1 MPNQAGGL
9 VAGKGLSSVSRG
21 KWGVSELVIRRIRH
35 HVESHNWFAVFVDLL
50 IVVVGVFLGTQANNW
65 NEERINRSQAAEY
78 RQEIISDLKG
88 NENDLEGRKAY
99 YEAVR
104 KHAIAALAVV
114 ELPSGGE
121 GEDFLID
128 AYQASQVWARPL
140 TRTAY
145 DEMIGAGLSRDIADQ
160 ATRSRLTAYY
170 TQIRQFDIVATGV
183 TSYRDALR
191 RELPYSIQADIMKRC
206 GDRVTTLSNG
216 VQISA
221 LPERCALG
229 LSTAQISSAA
239 ARLKAADLH
248 EDLTRQIA
256 DLDQKVAGYE
266 RFLGLA
272 KNLRQRL
279 QSAGS

>member
-1 MPNQAGGL
+1 MA
-9 VAGKGLSSVSRG
+9 
-21 KWGVSELVIRRIRH
+21 ELVIRRIRH
-35 HVESHNWFAVFVDLL
+35 HVETHNWFAVFIDLL

-65 NEERINRSQAAEY
+65 NEERIRRSEAADY
-78 RQEIISDLKG
+78 RQEIVSDLKA
-88 NENDLEGRKAY
+88 NEIDLVWRKAY

-114 ELPSGGE
+114 EFPSRGE
-121 GEDFLID
+121 GEAFLID

-145 DEMIGAGLSRDIADQ
+145 DEMIGAGLSRNMGDQ

-170 TQIRQFDIVATGV
+170 TQIKQFDITAIGV
-183 TSYRDALR
+183 TSYRDRLR
-191 RELPYSIQADIMKRC
+191 RALPYAIQADIMKRC

-229 LSTAQISSAA
+229 LNAAQISSAV

-272 KNLRQRL
+272 TNLRLRL
-279 QSAGS
+279 QSADS